1 MNFEKFYSATGTETE
16 AGRGSSPAVRRS
28 TSAIGYYALPLEFSG
43 KS

>member
-1 MNFEKFYSATGTETE
+1 MNFEKFYSTPGTETE

-28 TSAIGYYALPLEFSG
+28 TFAIGYYALPMEFSR